1 MGELHLEVIV
11 DRLKREF
18 NVEATVGKPQ
28 VAYRETITET
38 AEGEGKYVRQTGGR
52 GQYGHVKLK
61 VAPLKAGSGFEFVND
76 IVGGTIPREYFK
88 PIENGITQ
96 ALDRGIL
103 CGYPLVDVQ
112 VTLFDG
118 SFHDVDSSE
127 MAFSIAGSMGFQ
139 DGAKKAG
146 PVVLEPIMDCEIVTP
161 EEFMGDV
168 VGDVNRRR
176 GRVRSMELRG
186 AAQVILA
193 FIPLAEMFGYA
204 TELRSMTQGRASY
217 TMQFDHYEPVPA
229 QVNEVLLAKSGK
241 QD

>member
-1 MGELHLEVIV
+1 
-11 DRLKREF
+11 
-18 NVEATVGKPQ
+18 
-28 VAYRETITET
+28 
-38 AEGEGKYVRQTGGR
+38 
-52 GQYGHVKLK
+52 
-61 VAPLKAGSGFEFVND
+61 
-76 IVGGTIPREYFK
+76 
-88 PIENGITQ
+88 
-96 ALDRGIL
+96 
-103 CGYPLVDVQ
+103 
-112 VTLFDG
+112 
-118 SFHDVDSSE
+118 
-127 MAFSIAGSMGFQ
+127 
-139 DGAKKAG
+139 
-146 PVVLEPIMDCEIVTP
+146 MDCEIVTP